1 MTWDFRKAE
10 AGVRHGPL
18 GVGPRPGAE
27 AGVASKGHSVRVQGV
42 RGSKGE
48 VAGWQGN
55 VMDEVERET
64 GRAPYWV
71 GSGQGMGDNDDDWTL
86 DGDSATT
93 HVISRSPARV

>member
-1 MTWDFRKAE
+1 M
-10 AGVRHGPL
+10 
-18 GVGPRPGAE
+18 
-27 AGVASKGHSVRVQGV
+27 ASKGHSVRVQGV

-93 HVISRSPARV
+93 HVISRSRARV